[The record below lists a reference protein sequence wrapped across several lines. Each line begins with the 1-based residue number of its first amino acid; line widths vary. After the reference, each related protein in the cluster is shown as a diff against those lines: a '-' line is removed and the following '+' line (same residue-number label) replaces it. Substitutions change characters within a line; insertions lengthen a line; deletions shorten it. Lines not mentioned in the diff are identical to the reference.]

1 MELEKTLIII
11 KPDGVAR
18 GLVGRIISRIE
29 DKGLR
34 IVGMRMKMVSREM
47 AESHYAEHKD
57 KRFYPMLL
65 DFITSAPVVVMA
77 VAGRD
82 APAVVRKLVGP
93 TFSRTDE
100 PGSIRGD
107 FGMSQS
113 FNIIH
118 ASDSPESAERE
129 LAIFFKD
136 SDYVRSPSRNS
147 LRWNYDFSE
156 DGAN

>member
-18 GLVGRIISRIE
+18 GLIGRIISRIE

-34 IVGMRMKMVSREM
+34 IVGMRMKMVSLEM
-47 AESHYAEHKD
+47 AQNHYIEHKD
-57 KRFYPMLL
+57 KPFYPMLL
-65 DFITSAPVVVMA
+65 EFITSAPVVVLA

-93 TFSRTDE
+93 TFSRADE

-118 ASDSPESAERE
+118 ASDSPESAKRE
-129 LAIFFKD
+129 LAIFFKER
-136 SDYVRSPSRNS
+136 DYVPPPDQDS
-147 LRWNYDFSE
+147 LKWNYDFSE
-156 DGAN
+156 GGAN